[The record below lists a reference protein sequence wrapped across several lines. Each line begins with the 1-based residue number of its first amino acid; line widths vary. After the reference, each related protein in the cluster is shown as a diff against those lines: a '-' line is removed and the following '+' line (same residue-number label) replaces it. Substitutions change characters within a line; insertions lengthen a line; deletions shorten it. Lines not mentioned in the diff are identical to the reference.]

1 MKPKSPLETNKTN
14 DHAMQGR
21 WQEMNRKQRRETMR
35 KIQSEDLSLE
45 VIHRNAAGIDIGNDR
60 IRRPNTRQW
69 IASRQSESRTASAN
83 HSRTSWFGSVLG
95 ECTGHEESARAKK

>member
-21 WQEMNRKQRRETMR
+21 WQETNRKQRRETMR

-45 VIHRNAAGIDIGNDR
+45 VIHRNAAGIDIGN
-60 IRRPNTRQW
+60 
-69 IASRQSESRTASAN
+69 ESQ
-83 HSRTSWFGSVLG
+83 HSRTSWFGSALG
-95 ECTGHEESARAKK
+95 ECTGHEESARAKKRRAGESVADEAHLWTV